1 MKQVLVCKGNVLV
14 ESVPAPLAVN
24 GSVLVE
30 VAYSLISA
38 GTELAG
44 IQRTGESLIR
54 KALSQPDKVKKAIQ
68 MVRSQGLAKTM
79 DTVQTKFGA
88 AVPAGYSC
96 AGTVIDVGGGV
107 DDLKLGD
114 RVACGGAGYANHAE
128 VVVVPRNL
136 VAKIPDSVS
145 LADGCSATVGA
156 IAMQGVRRAGVRL
169 GETVAVIGLG
179 LLGQIVVQI
188 LKAAGCH
195 VCGID
200 IDKARVELAAKLGA
214 EFALDATQADPVAQ
228 VMSVTGG
235 MGADSTI
242 ITAASES
249 DAIVQQAMEM
259 TRKKGKV
266 IVVGAVGLGLKRSP
280 FYEKEIDF
288 LISCSY
294 GPGRY
299 DTEYEERGV
308 DYPYAY
314 VRWTENRN
322 MQEYLRL
329 IDHGKVDFK
338 TLVDHVYPVD
348 EAAKAYESLARHEGR
363 RPLAVLLEYK
373 EEGKPEKLEPRVEI
387 QTTTQIAGKIG
398 VAVIGAGN
406 FAHAFH
412 LPNLK
417 SLSTKYQIVAIA
429 DTVGTVATSTAKRY
443 EASYATTD
451 YRQILADDNVDMVVI
466 TTRHH
471 LHAAIAMEAAKAG
484 KAVLCE
490 KPMAMN
496 EEELDRL
503 LAVLQ
508 ETKVPYMVGFNR
520 RFSPAAVRVKKIL
533 SGASFDRAPLI
544 INYRVNTE
552 RAQPDSWVFTEE
564 GGGRVIG
571 EACHM
576 FDLFNYFTGSTVAS
590 VDVRGISRESE
601 LPDSKYNFA
610 SVLKCADGSVCTLI
624 YTSIGADELGKEYIE
639 IHCGRSSFIIDNF
652 KSLALYGVKGEPW
665 KSRTIQKGHLDEL
678 IAFEK
683 CMRGGGAL
691 PIPLEELVSATRTS
705 YLVESSLS

>member
-1 MKQVLVCKGNVLV
+1 MKQVLVCKGDVRV
-14 ESVPAPLAVN
+14 ESVPAPLVVD
-24 GSVLVE
+24 GSILVE

-44 IQRTGESLIR
+44 IHRTGESLIK

-68 MVRSQGLAKTM
+68 MARSQGLAKTM
-79 DTVQTKFGA
+79 ATVQTKFGA
-88 AVPAGYSC
+88 AEPVGYSC
-96 AGTVIDVGGGV
+96 AGTVIDVGAGV
-107 DDLKLGD
+107 DDLKVGD

-128 VVVVPRNL
+128 VVLVPRNL

-145 LADGCSATVGA
+145 LQDACSATVGA
-156 IAMQGVRRAGVRL
+156 IAMQGVRRAEARL
-169 GETVAVIGLG
+169 GENVAVIGLG
-179 LLGQIVVQI
+179 LLGQMVVQM
-188 LKAAGCH
+188 LRAAGCH
-195 VCGID
+195 VLGID
-200 IDKARVELAAKLGA
+200 IDRERAELAGKLGA
-214 EFALDATQADPVAQ
+214 EYAIDAAQADPVAQ
-228 VMSVTGG
+228 VMNVTGG

-249 DAIVQQAMEM
+249 NAIVQQAMEM

-266 IVVGAVGLGLKRSP
+266 VVVGAVGLGLQRSP
-280 FYEKEIDF
+280 FYEKEIDL

-299 DTEYEERGV
+299 DAEYEEGGS

-329 IDHGKVDFK
+329 IDDGKVDFK
-338 TLVDHVYPVD
+338 TLVDRVYPVD
-348 EAAKAYESLARHEGR
+348 EAAKAYESLGRHEGR

-373 EEGKPEKLEPRVEI
+373 EEGEPHKLVPRVQI
-387 QTTTQIAGKIG
+387 QPTTKITGRIG

-406 FAHAFH
+406 FAQAFH

-417 SLSTKYQIVAIA
+417 SLSSKYQILAIA
-429 DTVGTVATSTAKRY
+429 DTVGTVAESTAKRY

-451 YRQILADDNVDMVVI
+451 YRQVLADDNVDMVVI
-466 TTRHH
+466 TTRHN
-471 LHAAIAMEAAKAG
+471 LHAAIAMEAAKSG

-496 EEELDRL
+496 EKELNEL
-503 LAVLQ
+503 VGVLQ

-533 SGASFDRAPLI
+533 SGASSGRTPLVV
-544 INYRVNTE
+544 NYRVNTE
-552 RAQPDSWVFTEE
+552 HLPPGHWVFSKE
-564 GGGRVIG
+564 GGGRIVG

-576 FDLFNYFTGSTVAS
+576 FDLFNYFTGSTVES
-590 VDVRGISRESE
+590 VDAKGISDPSGQAVRK
-601 LPDSKYNFA
+601 DSFA
-610 SVLKCADGSVCTLI
+610 AVLKYADGSVCTLI
-624 YTSIGADELGKEYIE
+624 YTSVGADELGKEYIE
-639 IHCGRSSFIIDNF
+639 IHCGSSSFIIDNF
-652 KSLALYGVKGEPW
+652 KSLALYGVKGEHW
-665 KSRTIQKGHLDEL
+665 KSRAIQKGHLEEL
-678 IAFEK
+678 IAFEE

-705 YLVESSLS
+705 YLVENSLS

>member
-1 MKQVLVCKGNVLV
+1 MKQVLVNRGNVLV
-14 ESVPAPLAVN
+14 ESVPAPRVVD

-44 IQRTGESLIR
+44 IQRSGESLLK
-54 KALSQPDKVKKAIQ
+54 KALSQPDKVKKAVQ
-68 MVRSQGLAKTM
+68 MMRSQGLAKTV

-88 AVPAGYSC
+88 AEPVGYSC
-96 AGTVIDVGGGV
+96 AGTVINVGTGV
-107 DDLKLGD
+107 DDFMVGD

-128 VVVVPRNL
+128 IVVVPQNL

-156 IAMQGVRRAGVRL
+156 IAMQGVRRAEVRL

-179 LLGQIVVQI
+179 LVGQIVVQI

-200 IDKARVELAAKLGA
+200 IDNARVELAGKLGA
-214 EFALDATQADPVAQ
+214 QFAIDAAQADPVTP
-228 VMSVTGG
+228 VMNVTGG

-249 DAIVQQAMEM
+249 NAIVQQAMEM

-266 IVVGAVGLGLKRSP
+266 VVVGAVGLGLKRSP

-299 DTEYEERGV
+299 DAQYEERGV

-329 IDHGKVDFK
+329 IDDGKMDFK
-338 TLVDHVYPVD
+338 TLVDRVYPVD
-348 EAAKAYESLARHEGR
+348 DAAKAYESLGRHEGG

-387 QTTTQIAGKIG
+387 HPTTKIAGKIG

-406 FAHAFH
+406 FAQAFH

-417 SLSTKYQIVAIA
+417 SLSNKYQIVAIA
-429 DTVGTVATSTAKRY
+429 DTVGTVANSTAKRC

-451 YRQILADDNVDMVVI
+451 YREVIADDNVDMVVI
-466 TTRHH
+466 TTRHN
-471 LHAAIAMEAAKAG
+471 LHAKIATEAAKAG

-496 EEELDRL
+496 EEELDEL
-503 LAVLQ
+503 VGVLQ
-508 ETKVPYMVGFNR
+508 ETKASYMVGFNR
-520 RFSPAAVRVKKIL
+520 RFSPAAVRVKKVL
-533 SGASFDRAPLI
+533 SGASSGRTPLV

-552 RAQPDSWVFTEE
+552 HLPPDHWVFSEE
-564 GGGRVIG
+564 GGGRIIG

-576 FDLFNYFTGSTVAS
+576 FDLFNYFTGSTVES
-590 VDVRGISRESE
+590 VDAKGISSPSDRAA
-601 LPDSKYNFA
+601 LKDSFA
-610 SVLKCADGSVCTLI
+610 AVLKYADGSVCTLI
-624 YTSIGADELGKEYIE
+624 YTSIGADELERSTSRSIAATAALLST
-639 IHCGRSSFIIDNF
+639 ISRVSRSTGRKANRGSP
-652 KSLALYGVKGEPW
+652 GP
-665 KSRTIQKGHLDEL
+665 SRKVIWT
-678 IAFEK
+678 
-683 CMRGGGAL
+683 
-691 PIPLEELVSATRTS
+691 
-705 YLVESSLS
+705 SLSRSRSACARAARYLFLSKT